1 MIRSVHPNAV
11 INLQYNKNVLSKDVI
26 DSSISFIFM
35 LMISISI
42 LTLALS
48 LAGLDLV
55 TSLTGTVTALMNVG
69 PGFGE
74 IIGPAGNFS
83 SLPDA
88 AKWIL
93 CLAMLLGRLEFL
105 TIVILF
111 SPVFWKG

>member
-1 MIRSVHPNAV
+1 
-11 INLQYNKNVLSKDVI
+11 
-26 DSSISFIFM
+26 M
-35 LMISISI
+35 LMISIAL

-48 LAGLDLV
+48 FSGLDLV
-55 TSLTGTVTALMNVG
+55 TSLTGTITALMNVG

-74 IIGPAGNFS
+74 TIGPSGNFS
-83 SLPDA
+83 TLPDS

-93 CLAMLLGRLEFL
+93 CLGMLLGRLEFL